1 MDAQTNPNP
10 ITALELRQLLE
21 EKYGSSLSD
30 ESCKALVDLV
40 RRMAEPPPRRPPETA
55 ADINLPVWCWDM
67 AEVADAAET
76 LHEAMPKLVTFWG
89 ALRTNDEVRAG
100 HEAVKQLSDALATAL
115 PYVKHPLG
123 AYERNQKKR
132 PKELHLPAVIIA
144 NALDKALSE
153 AGHTKPAF
161 SRNSIPVR
169 VIHAILI
176 RLDLLPVIHETE
188 KEAHKKTEAA
198 RSAISTHI
206 DRWWKAYGR
215 PK

>member
-76 LHEAMPKLVTFWG
+76 LHE
-89 ALRTNDEVRAG
+89 AG